1 MDAVTIDPRQ
11 LAATLGVDLLTL
23 EQTFRMWAS
32 DAMSAAMREGGINE
46 DRYADGNDLER
57 FDPAVAE
64 ARAHLEAAV
73 AVAKAWRED
82 NPDALNEDE

>member
-1 MDAVTIDPRQ
+1 MNAVEIDPRQ

-23 EQTFRMWAS
+23 EQTFREWAR
-32 DAMSAAMREGGINE
+32 DAMSRAMREGGMAE
-46 DRYADGNDLER
+46 DLYADGDDLAR
-57 FDPAVAE
+57 FDPYVAE

-82 NPDALNEDE
+82 NPDAFSADD